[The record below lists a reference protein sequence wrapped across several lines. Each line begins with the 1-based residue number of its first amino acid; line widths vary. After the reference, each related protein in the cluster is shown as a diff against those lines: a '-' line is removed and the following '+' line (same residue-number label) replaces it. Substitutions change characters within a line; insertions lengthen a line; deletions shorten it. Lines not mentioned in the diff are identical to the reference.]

1 MWYSQS
7 NFPLVLRISLT
18 LWLTQVRVKCKQTSI
33 SKIYQCSNDCT
44 GSSIGKDFNTWPIN
58 TEQIIYRRLTTLSKC
73 NLTLAFGFG
82 VFPAQGCVWGSKLK
96 CDSYFYRDKHL
107 GQFHRLFFPSHLFVS
122 VLSSWPENSLKCD
135 QPMCFVWSLSSGIP
149 YSCYVHRKNKVCMID
164 NRENLCTGLK
174 EYKSTQLLSLF
185 DFAFRML
192 RSNDVCEIPNS
203 SLQSMYPKHPLLE
216 FIQRDHT

>member
-1 MWYSQS
+1 MWFSQS
-7 NFPLVLRISLT
+7 SFPLVLRISLT

-107 GQFHRLFFPSHLFVS
+107 GQFHRLFFFRPISSFLFWSLDQKIHWSVVNLC
-122 VLSSWPENSLKCD
+122 VLSD
-135 QPMCFVWSLSSGIP
+135 RF
-149 YSCYVHRKNKVCMID
+149 R
-164 NRENLCTGLK
+164 R
-174 EYKSTQLLSLF
+174 
-185 DFAFRML
+185 AFRTRAMSIEKTKCAWSTIERICVL
-192 RSNDVCEIPNS
+192 AWKNTRVRNS
-203 SLQSMYPKHPLLE
+203 SPCLILLLE
-216 FIQRDHT
+216 C